1 MLGASATGPSRAPPA
16 AKINGSL
23 HAAKISEHTDND
35 KIGKI
40 ERIFRFN
47 C

>member
-1 MLGASATGPSRAPPA
+1 MLGASASGPSRAPPA

-23 HAAKISEHTDND
+23 HAANISEHADID